1 MKSFCFSSSLG
12 HMQMP
17 HITITIIIII
27 IIQQHAISHELH
39 FHFHYYY
46 IYSVCVCVCRTIA
59 TPTRKTLNRKPIN
72 RKVHKQMLILH
83 ICIVIRN
90 ACKAFN
96 GQFHRIELFQTWSS
110 RHKTIPFPPPAHPF
124 DGKLSMEKI

>member
-1 MKSFCFSSSLG
+1 MTPVPLSLYSEQMNILCTTLFGLNKMKSFCFSSSLG

-17 HITITIIIII
+17 HITITIIII

-90 ACKAFN
+90 SKCL
-96 GQFHRIELFQTWSS
+96 QSI
-110 RHKTIPFPPPAHPF
+110 
-124 DGKLSMEKI
+124 